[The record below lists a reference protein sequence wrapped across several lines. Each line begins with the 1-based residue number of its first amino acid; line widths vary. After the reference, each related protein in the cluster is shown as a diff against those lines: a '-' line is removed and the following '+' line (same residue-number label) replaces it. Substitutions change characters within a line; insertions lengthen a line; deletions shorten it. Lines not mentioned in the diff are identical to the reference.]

1 MRRRFHQGFTLIE
14 LMIVVAIIAILAAVA
29 LPAYS
34 DYVKRSRITQAT
46 SGLSTMKLKLE
57 QYFQDNRRYDG
68 GTPGACTS
76 NNTGV
81 APLPSTADTPDFAFS
96 CALDTAA
103 YTVTATGRNSMA
115 DFIYTI
121 NEAGLKKTTGLPSG
135 WSGAGTSS
143 TCWVLKKDGSC

>member
-1 MRRRFHQGFTLIE
+1 MRRRHQGFTLIE
-14 LMIVVAIIAILAAVA
+14 LMIVVSIIAILAAVA

-68 GTPGACTS
+68 GTPGACTTD
-76 NNTGV
+76 NTGV
-81 APLPSTADTPDFAFS
+81 APLPSAADTPDFAFTCDLS
-96 CALDTAA
+96 QSA

-115 DFIYTI
+115 DFTYTI
-121 NEAGLKKTTGLPSG
+121 DQSGLRKTTTAPGG
-135 WSGAGTSS
+135 WSGAGAES

>member
-14 LMIVVAIIAILAAVA
+14 MMIVVAIIAILAAVA

-76 NNTGV
+76 NNSGV
-81 APLPSTADTPDFAFS
+81 APLPSAADAPDFVFG
-96 CALDTAA
+96 CVLGTAT
-103 YTVTATGRNSMA
+103 YTVTATGQNSMVN
-115 DFIYTI
+115 FVYTI
-121 NEAGLKKTTGLPSG
+121 NESGLKKTTGLPGG
-135 WSGAGTSS
+135 WTGAGTGS